1 MIYEPNGIITVYGC
15 AIKYFRK
22 NFLVYFAVGER
33 AFVKNKAERKGV
45 LESIVIKKVTR
56 NTNQR
61 HSYSGFIAEV
71 VYVDT
76 TNRVWLERELVPEDE
91 AVDYAKIYWQRIL
104 NENQSYIQTN
114 CD

>member
-33 AFVKNKAERKGV
+33 AFIKNKAERKGV
-45 LESIVIKKVTR
+45 LESIIIKKVTR

-61 HSYSGFIAEV
+61 HSYSGFVAEV

-76 TNRVWLERELVPEDE
+76 MNRVWLERELSELFLISSSHVPLACEPFSGFSE
-91 AVDYAKIYWQRIL
+91 ARA
-104 NENQSYIQTN
+104 
-114 CD
+114 